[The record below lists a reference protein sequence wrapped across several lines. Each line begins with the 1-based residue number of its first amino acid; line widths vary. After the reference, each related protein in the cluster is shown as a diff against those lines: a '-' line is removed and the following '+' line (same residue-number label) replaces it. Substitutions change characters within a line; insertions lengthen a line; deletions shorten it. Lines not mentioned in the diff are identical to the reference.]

1 MKQRSVRKAKR
12 EREELSHIADP
23 IEADWRLVC
32 RCDGAKVVDTFECFM
47 RSNGGCGK
55 LHICLKGCGGALFLH
70 ESKYGGGRWW
80 GCSNYKNGKCKFHAN
95 YIVVIELLRTILV

>member
-32 RCDGAKVVDTFECFM
+32 QCDGAKVVDTFECFM

-55 LHICLKGCGGALFLH
+55 LHICPKGCGGALFFTNP
-70 ESKYGGGRWW
+70 STGVAGGGDARIIKTA
-80 GCSNYKNGKCKFHAN
+80 SAS
-95 YIVVIELLRTILV
+95 YIRITLV